1 MFQEKEENTHTQ
13 CCYMSNESIDKL
25 LSVKKRLEML
35 NIFLKT
41 LEKQETNTV
50 VNVTNSLNIA
60 REQIKTILK
69 RECRHEYVEDDI
81 DIDAEKSMQIT
92 YCPLCET
99 TF

>member
-1 MFQEKEENTHTQ
+1 
-13 CCYMSNESIDKL
+13 
-25 LSVKKRLEML
+25 ML
-35 NIFLKT
+35 NILLKHT

-81 DIDAEKSMQIT
+81 DIDVEKSVQIT

>member
-1 MFQEKEENTHTQ
+1 MFQEKEKNMHTQ
-13 CCYMSNESIDKL
+13 CSYMSNESIDKL
-25 LSVKKRLEML
+25 LSVKKNLEMM

-41 LEKQETNTV
+41 LEKQEINTV
-50 VNVTNSLNIA
+50 VNVINSLNIA
-60 REQIKTILK
+60 REQIKTILN

-81 DIDAEKSMQIT
+81 DIDAEKSIQIT

>member
-1 MFQEKEENTHTQ
+1 MRND
-13 CCYMSNESIDKL
+13 SIDKL

-41 LEKQETNTV
+41 LEKEETNAV
-50 VNVTNSLNIA
+50 VNVINSLNIA

-69 RECRHEYVEDDI
+69 RECRHEYAEDDI
-81 DIDAEKSMQIT
+81 DIDVEKSVQIT